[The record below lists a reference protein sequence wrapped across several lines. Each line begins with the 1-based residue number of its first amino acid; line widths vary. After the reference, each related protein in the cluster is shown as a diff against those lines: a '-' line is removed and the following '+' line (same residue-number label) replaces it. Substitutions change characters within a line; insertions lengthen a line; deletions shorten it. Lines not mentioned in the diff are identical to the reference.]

1 MKKNKTKRNEGRDDL
16 IGEHAFGDLGQI
28 IFLIIFLIIWISDS
42 FFLEYSTISLDTIPN
57 MVRMIIG
64 FPILILSGIFAK
76 YGLGTVFGEV
86 REKPEIIEKSVF
98 KIVRHPIYLGSI
110 LLYLGLTILTCSI
123 ASTVIWIIIVI
134 FYYYISKYEEK
145 LLLKEFGTDY
155 KNYMERVPM
164 LIPLKFNKIKQKD

>member
-1 MKKNKTKRNEGRDDL
+1 MKDKTKRHGDRTDL

-28 IFLIIFLIIWISDS
+28 ILLIIFLIIWVSDS
-42 FFLEYSTISLDTIPN
+42 FFLEYSTLSLDTISN
-57 MVRMIIG
+57 MVRMVIG
-64 FPILILSGIFAK
+64 FPILIISGIFAK
-76 YGLGTVFGEV
+76 FGLGIIFGEV
-86 REKPEIIEKSVF
+86 RKKPEIIEKGVF

-123 ASTVIWIIIVI
+123 ASAVLWIIIII

-164 LIPLKFNKIKQKD
+164 LIPMKFHRMNMEQ